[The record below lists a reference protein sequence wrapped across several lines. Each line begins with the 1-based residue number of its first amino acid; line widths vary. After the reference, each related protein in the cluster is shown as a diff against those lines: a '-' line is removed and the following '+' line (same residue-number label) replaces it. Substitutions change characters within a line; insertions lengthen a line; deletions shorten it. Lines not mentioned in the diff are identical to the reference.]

1 MDTTRQTN
9 DQDLVRTL
17 VAQIFD
23 RVMAV
28 QHLQQP
34 IDLTSSPFK
43 EPALKKRKK
52 GAEDVRLRLSGRW
65 PVVAMED
72 LFKAVG
78 TALKCHLAVQ
88 DVSPN
93 DLITM
98 ARSMVEAEAAAVG
111 EQEDCL
117 PVGGGDGSDDFDIED
132 GHETQPEGHSKRL
145 RSAPQQ
151 VVEVDKLTNSEAIA
165 RANPILDEFRKN
177 GKLCDK
183 LEAELKNTRPGN
195 DGGTLLTPATAT
207 GPGAGVSMQ
216 LGADRFLHNL
226 ASTAHK
232 NSSTASSLEDILE
245 IIYTEAIR
253 EDSIFKDG
261 FASLCPTSAA
271 KLYDTVSS
279 SHAPDTYGYDA

>member
-1 MDTTRQTN
+1 MTTTRSLQAEISRHN
-9 DQDLVRTL
+9 VV
-17 VAQIFD
+17 VA
-23 RVMAV
+23 AV
-28 QHLQQP
+28 NACHLWKSG
-34 IDLTSSPFK
+34 TSSSLPT
-43 EPALKKRKK
+43 EEVEHALESI

>member
-1 MDTTRQTN
+1 M
-9 DQDLVRTL
+9 
-17 VAQIFD
+17 
-23 RVMAV
+23 
-28 QHLQQP
+28 
-34 IDLTSSPFK
+34 
-43 EPALKKRKK
+43 
-52 GAEDVRLRLSGRW
+52 RLRLSGRW

-151 VVEVDKLTNSEAIA
+151 VKDSIVLGTSREAIFMSGILGGGGGDTGAATAIEVVEVDKLTNSEAIA